1 MYCPARFIQP
11 DSAALHALIADH
23 PLGMLVTHSDGM
35 PDADH
40 LPFELAAGG
49 AVLRAHVARR
59 NPVWR
64 RDGQQVLVVFRG
76 PAGYATPDRVEKE
89 ETGGRVVPTWTYNV
103 VHVHGRLRTIDD
115 PAWLLAQV
123 TPLTDRM
130 ESTQPDPWAV
140 RDAPPDYIAAMLNA
154 IVGIEIVIERIEG
167 KWKTEPAPRV
177 RATRDAGPVNADVR

>member
-1 MYCPARFIQP
+1 MYCPARFAQP
-11 DSAALHALIADH
+11 DSTSLHDLIAAH
-23 PLGMLVTHSDGM
+23 PLGMLVTHSDGL

-40 LPFELAAGG
+40 LPFDVYASEGI
-49 AVLRAHVARR
+49 LRTHVARR

-76 PAGYATPDRVEKE
+76 LSGYATPDRVEKE

-103 VHVHGRLRTIDD
+103 VHVHGRLRTIDE

-123 TPLTDRM
+123 TRLTDRM
-130 ESTQPDPWAV
+130 EHMQAAPWAV
-140 RDAPPDYIAAMLNA
+140 RDAPADYIDAMLNA

-177 RATRDAGPVNADVR
+177 RTTPGADPVNAGS

>member
-1 MYCPARFIQP
+1 MYCPARFAQP
-11 DSAALHALIADH
+11 DSTHLHDLIAAH
-23 PLGMLVTHSDGM
+23 PLGMLVTHSDGL

-40 LPFELAAGG
+40 LPFDVYASEGT
-49 AVLRAHVARR
+49 LRTHVARR

-76 PAGYATPDRVEKE
+76 LAGYATPDRVEKE

-103 VHVHGRLRTIDD
+103 VHVHGRLRTIDE

-123 TPLTDRM
+123 TRLTDRM
-130 ESTQPDPWAV
+130 EHIQAAPWAV
-140 RDAPPDYIAAMLNA
+140 SDAPADYIDGMLGA

-167 KWKTEPAPRV
+167 KWKTEPPPRG
-177 RATRDAGPVNADVR
+177 RTTLGGGAINA

>member
-1 MYCPARFIQP
+1 MYCPARFTQP
-11 DSAALHALIADH
+11 DSTSLHDLIATH
-23 PLGMLVTHSDGM
+23 PLGLLVTHSDGV

-40 LPFELAAGG
+40 LPFDVHASER
-49 AVLRAHVARR
+49 VLRTHVARR

-76 PAGYATPDRVEKE
+76 PSGYATPDRVEKE

-103 VHVHGRLRTIDD
+103 VHVHGRLRTIDE

-123 TPLTDRM
+123 TRLTDRM
-130 ESTQPDPWAV
+130 EHMQAAPWAV
-140 RDAPPDYIAAMLNA
+140 RDAPADYIDAMLNA

-177 RATRDAGPVNADVR
+177 RATLDAGPVNAGA

>member
-1 MYCPARFIQP
+1 MYCPARFAQP
-11 DSAALHALIADH
+11 DSTSLHDLIAAH
-23 PLGMLVTHSDGM
+23 PLGMLVTHSDGL

-40 LPFELAAGG
+40 LPFDVYASEG
-49 AVLRAHVARR
+49 VLRTHVARR

-76 PAGYATPDRVEKE
+76 LSGYATPDRVEKE

-103 VHVHGRLRTIDD
+103 VHVHGRLRTIDE

-123 TPLTDRM
+123 TRLTDRM
-130 ESTQPDPWAV
+130 EHMQAEPWAV
-140 RDAPPDYIAAMLNA
+140 SDAPNDYIEGMLNA

-167 KWKTEPAPRV
+167 KWKTEPPPRV
-177 RATRDAGPVNADVR
+177 RTTPGVGPVNAGS